1 MKKIRFFVRPDV
13 PFHVEPPVPGSNLIP
28 EWFRKGESFLSRE
41 TNKVASKDDPFK
53 TAGMKGCMPFFDSL
67 TSGYLLVTWADVEI
81 TKNDDDGSLLEF
93 RYLEPDI
100 YGKPTETNNDYR
112 MIIERVGDLGHT
124 IPRPVGHSYNHMAWS
139 SQWGMSLPKGW
150 SLLITHPMNR
160 FDLPF
165 TTMSA
170 IMESDRFSPNGNIP
184 FFIQKGWTGVIPK
197 GTPFAQIVP
206 IKRSSWI
213 STFSK
218 MTTRDKFLAIS
229 AREVDYGFYR
239 SKIWVPKKYKADYD
253 KKK

>member
-1 MKKIRFFVRPDV
+1 MKKIRFYLRPDL
-13 PFHVEPPVPGSNLIP
+13 PFYVDPPMPGSSLIP
-28 EWFRKGESFLSRE
+28 DWFRKGESFLSRE

-67 TSGYLLVTWADVEI
+67 TSGYLLLTWADVEI
-81 TKNDDDGSLLEF
+81 TKNDDDGGLLEF
-93 RYLEPDI
+93 KYLEPDI

-112 MIIERVGDLGHT
+112 MIIERTGDLGHT

-218 MTTRDKFLAIS
+218 MTTKDKFLAIS